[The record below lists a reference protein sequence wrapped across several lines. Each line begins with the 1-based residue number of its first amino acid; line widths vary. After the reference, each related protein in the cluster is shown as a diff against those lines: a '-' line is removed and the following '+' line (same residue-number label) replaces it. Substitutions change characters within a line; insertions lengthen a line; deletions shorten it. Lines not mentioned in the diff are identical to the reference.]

1 MGIQDQRPSM
11 ESKSCQDQNLSTIK
25 KLLEFDSILY
35 KCRQF
40 KEQKNRT
47 LSFIHVSKTG
57 NHIYIYITDIPP
69 KNASLPVDD

>member
-1 MGIQDQRPSM
+1 M

-57 NHIYIYITDIPP
+57 NHIYIYIYIYIYITDIPP